1 MLNNDRL
8 DFIGHQNKGKVNLMK
23 FTLPPNND
31 IKKTSDIK
39 SAEGVWSKVNHCTS
53 GTAREATKD
62 EGLWKLCM
70 NTLKRCIKQ
79 FTTDSHANATKNR
92 MNMYTMEQEK

>member
-1 MLNNDRL
+1 MNP
-8 DFIGHQNKGKVNLMK
+8 MK

-39 SAEGVWSKVNHCTS
+39 SAEGEWSKVNHRMPAVTTGSS
-53 GTAREATKD
+53 GTAQEATKD
-62 EGLWKLCM
+62 EGLWKRCM

-79 FTTDSHANATKNR
+79 FTADSHRNATKNR
-92 MNMYTMEQEK
+92 MNTYTMEQEK